1 MGSCTALLRGCS
13 RVEPV
18 VLVVAMAGLALRPP
32 ARSAWRR

>member
-18 VLVVAMAGLALRPP
+18 VLVVAMAAD
-32 ARSAWRR
+32 